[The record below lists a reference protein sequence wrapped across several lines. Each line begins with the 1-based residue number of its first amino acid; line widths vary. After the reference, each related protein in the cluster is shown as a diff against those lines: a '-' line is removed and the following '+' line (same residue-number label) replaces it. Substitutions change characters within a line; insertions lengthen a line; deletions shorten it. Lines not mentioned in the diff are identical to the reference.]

1 MKNKSFF
8 GSIILL
14 ITAFVWG
21 VAFVF
26 QRTGM
31 DHITPITFMA
41 SRCFLAVIS
50 LGILLLIM
58 KGPAKAFKFNRATI
72 KGGVLCGLFMGI
84 ANNFQQIGMVSTSA
98 GKAGFITAMY
108 ILLVPLGNFIIF
120 KIKPPK
126 IAVFAALLGVVGLF
140 FLCVNEE
147 FTIVAGDIW
156 IMACAVTFTGHIIC
170 TDKCVE
176 KADVIQM
183 SFIQFLVCTVLGW
196 ILAFI
201 FEDPSW
207 SGIKEAWVSIAYCGV
222 ISAGVGYTLQILGQ
236 KYTEP
241 ATASLLMSFESV
253 FAALSGAM
261 ILHETMSGRE
271 AAGCVIMFVAI
282 LIVEIWQLVPARKK
296 EKKNG

>member
-1 MKNKSFF
+1 
-8 GSIILL
+8 
-14 ITAFVWG
+14 
-21 VAFVF
+21 
-26 QRTGM
+26 M

-41 SRCFLAVIS
+41 SRCVLATLC
-50 LGILLLIM
+50 LGILLLVM
-58 KGPAKAFKFNRATI
+58 KGPAKAFKFNQATLR
-72 KGGVLCGLFMGI
+72 GGILCGLFMTF

-126 IAVFAALLGVVGLF
+126 VAVISVLLGTLGLF

-147 FTIVAGDIW
+147 FAIVPGDLWVI
-156 IMACAVTFTGHIIC
+156 ACAITFTGHIIC
-170 TDKCVE
+170 TDKFVE
-176 KADVIQM
+176 KADPVQM
-183 SFIQFLVCTVLGW
+183 SFIQFAVCMVLGW

-201 FEDPSW
+201 FEEPSW
-207 SGIKEAWVSIAYCGV
+207 AGIQEAWVSIAYCGV
-222 ISAGVGYTLQILGQ
+222 ISAGVGYTLQIVGQ

-253 FAALSGAM
+253 FAALSGAVL
-261 ILHETMSGRE
+261 LHETMSGRE

-282 LIVEIWQLVPARKK
+282 LIVEIWQLLPARNKK
-296 EKKNG
+296 

>member
-1 MKNKSFF
+1 MKNKSFL
-8 GSIILL
+8 GSITLL

-31 DHITPITFMA
+31 DHITPLTFMA
-41 SRCFLAVIS
+41 SRCVLAVLC

-58 KGPAKAFKFNRATI
+58 KGPAKAFQFNKATV
-72 KGGVLCGLFMGI
+72 KGGILCGIFMTF

-108 ILLVPLGNFIIF
+108 ILLVPLGNFLIF
-120 KIKPPK
+120 KKRPPK
-126 IAVFAALLGVVGLF
+126 VAIIAVLLGAVGLF

-147 FTIVAGDIW
+147 FTIVPGDLW
-156 IMACAVTFTGHIIC
+156 VMACSLTFTGHIIC
-170 TDKCVE
+170 TDQFVE
-176 KADVIQM
+176 RADPVQM
-183 SFIQFLVCTVLGW
+183 SFIQFAVCVVLGW
-196 ILAFI
+196 ILAFS
-201 FEDPSW
+201 FEEPSW

-222 ISAGVGYTLQILGQ
+222 ISAGVGYTLQIVGQ

-241 ATASLLMSFESV
+241 ATASLIMSFESV
-253 FAALSGAM
+253 FAALSGA
-261 ILHETMSGRE
+261 ILLQETMSGRE

-282 LIVEIWQLVPARKK
+282 LIVELRQLIPARSQKLQK
-296 EKKNG
+296 